1 MILALL
7 VGAAP
12 ACGAG
17 DPIGESESATS
28 GEGTATTTGGETAS
42 SEGGST
48 GTSSTGTTTETSATD
63 ATSAAATDATETSA
77 TTDTETTEA
86 TDGDLFP
93 CGAPIDDGDADRD
106 GVVNQADNCPCDA
119 NPNQLDFDGD
129 GAGNPCDE
137 PIHYTVLEG
146 GLADNVLI
154 TEAKVKELVFTCT
167 FPLDLRLIGASVWV
181 RLDDEGG
188 GAVWY
193 EQLTFD
199 ETPVETCKLT
209 IATMQVA
216 IIDLYG
222 LGSQPYAVGF
232 PFTLEQHGAGTIEA
246 VQDSPHDLELS
257 AVLNIVESSN
267 EKLAEPGE
275 HQLDYLQSVF
285 PPGAMTVDAGGD
297 LTVVFDDPGFAVY
310 ADETNS
316 GLKVTLTGLTGT
328 MRLGAAR

>member
-1 MILALL
+1 MTFVLA
-7 VGAAP
+7 AAP
-12 ACGAG
+12 ACGEA
-17 DPIGESESATS
+17 DPSGESESSTAGETGTTGTTGTSESASTGPGSTSGTTTGTTS
-28 GEGTATTTGGETAS
+28 GET
-42 SEGGST
+42 
-48 GTSSTGTTTETSATD
+48 TGTTAPTG
-63 ATSAAATDATETSA
+63 
-77 TTDTETTEA
+77 TTASTG
-86 TDGDLFP
+86 GDVYP
-93 CGAPIDDGDADRD
+93 CGAPIDDGDEDRD
-106 GVVNQADNCPCDA
+106 GVANQADNCPCDA
-119 NPNQLDFDGD
+119 NPNQLDFDGN
-129 GAGNPCDE
+129 GAGNLCDE
-137 PIHYTVLEG
+137 PLHYTVLEG
-146 GLADNVLI
+146 GNADNVLL

-167 FPLDLRLIGASVWV
+167 FPLELRLIGASVRV

-222 LGSQPYAVGF
+222 LGSQPYAVEF
-232 PFTLEQHGAGTIEA
+232 PFSQEEHGSGMIEA
-246 VQDSPHDLELS
+246 MHESAHDLELS

-285 PPGAMTVDAGGD
+285 PPGAMTVDVAGE
-297 LTVVFDDPGFAVY
+297 LTIVFDDPEYGVY

-328 MRLGAAR
+328 MRLGSAP